1 MHCDMLSIR
10 ERKCNDFCWG
20 VTRVVLCRLFFLVF
34 LFAKTPLPSS
44 KREKVIQ
51 MDGLQRGQKCLR
63 GSDEKKGMFLGSVFS
78 LVIGGW
84 IKQKVF
90 TTKRY
95 LQPPSLRER
104 VFFVLFHLFCGGGVV
119 TRCDFFFF
127 NIFVFVVVQEYAAL
141 HAGSV
146 ELLQK

>member
-1 MHCDMLSIR
+1 MLSFVDFFFWFFCLQKLLFEERESYTNGWSSERAKMSSGIR
-10 ERKCNDFCWG
+10 
-20 VTRVVLCRLFFLVF
+20 
-34 LFAKTPLPSS
+34 AK
-44 KREKVIQ
+44 
-51 MDGLQRGQKCLR
+51 
-63 GSDEKKGMFLGSVFS
+63 KKGMFLGSVFS

-104 VFFVLFHLFCGGGVV
+104 VFFVLFHLFCGGDV

>member
-1 MHCDMLSIR
+1 MHFDMLSIR

-34 LFAKTPLPSS
+34 LFAKTPLR
-44 KREKVIQ
+44 RERKLYKWMVFREGKNVFGDQ
-51 MDGLQRGQKCLR
+51 N
-63 GSDEKKGMFLGSVFS
+63 EKKGMFLGSVFS

>member
-1 MHCDMLSIR
+1 MLSFVDFFFWFFCLQKLLFEERESYTNGWSSERAKMSSGIR
-10 ERKCNDFCWG
+10 
-20 VTRVVLCRLFFLVF
+20 
-34 LFAKTPLPSS
+34 AK
-44 KREKVIQ
+44 
-51 MDGLQRGQKCLR
+51 
-63 GSDEKKGMFLGSVFS
+63 KKGMFLGSVFS